1 MLLTPVGSPTFLLT
15 KNSWLSV
22 REYSPSTVPTRFHG
36 SWRSK
41 ASDARSGCGNLR
53 SLASRFTSP
62 IGLVPCRCAQVA
74 IGVGSIWNAG
84 AGDELPLVLQFRKV
98 MMLPELT

>member
-1 MLLTPVGSPTFLLT
+1 MENREVPPLATTPGGGMSVTCPFAGLAALAYTTRPVLLPPVGSPTFLLT
-15 KNSWLSV
+15 KNSWLRV

-62 IGLVPCRCAQVA
+62 IGLVP
-74 IGVGSIWNAG
+74 
-84 AGDELPLVLQFRKV
+84 
-98 MMLPELT
+98 